1 MSDLKRLVESVS
13 PKLDLHFG
21 MPIHEPNPVS
31 FWCPVIQKK
40 SYRSDSSDLT
50 MMVKIYATEI
60 IFKSHKPSQ
69 IYQLNWISQFSW
81 KGIPCT
87 L

>member
-1 MSDLKRLVESVS
+1 MDVKRAKMSDLKRLVESVS

-40 SYRSDSSDLT
+40 IL
-50 MMVKIYATEI
+50 
-60 IFKSHKPSQ
+60 Q
-69 IYQLNWISQFSW
+69 I
-81 KGIPCT
+81 
-87 L
+87 